1 MTKERQSTSKTK
13 VELIHADTV
22 SGVEVNNYCK
32 MGGSESKTERPP
44 ILNVFTQE
52 ELQNIH
58 SGYSSIVGNQKTLTE
73 PFLTVG
79 ISFFNNDN

>member
-1 MTKERQSTSKTK
+1 
-13 VELIHADTV
+13 
-22 SGVEVNNYCK
+22 
-32 MGGSESKTERPP
+32 MGGSESKKERPQ

-58 SGYSSIVGNQKTLTE
+58 SGYNSIVGNQKTLTE

-79 ISFFNNDN
+79 IPPFYKQNRTAVYIQL

>member
-1 MTKERQSTSKTK
+1 
-13 VELIHADTV
+13 
-22 SGVEVNNYCK
+22 
-32 MGGSESKTERPP
+32 MGGSESKSERPQ

-58 SGYSSIVGNQKTLTE
+58 SGYNSIVGNQKALTE

-79 ISFFNNDN
+79 IPLFTNKIEQLFIQL